1 MEQGHSPRKQPDA
14 PAQPAVL
21 SVVRAPLQLA
31 RPTEPAPPA
40 WDEELARLLEWLGIA
55 ADLAPAGPMD
65 GVPVFAPWLG
75 WRPSAFQLGGAP
87 GLPQA
92 SFAASYCLEHARAA
106 APGQGGTDVV
116 LMSPHPATCAPLPQP
131 GVLAAMLRAA
141 RGEGRERIAVL
152 GHARHRAELA
162 AMLHDAGEQGA
173 EALAIE
179 DSLVPLASGC
189 PPWDAVIAMP
199 EWRSTI
205 FTLLARASGVRGAWP
220 MLWHGETGLV
230 AITAEVAGEG
240 DCQTLALDA
249 PALVHALALGLDA
262 AGAARA
268 AWRLHDAWARLRD
281 SGVTT
286 AGRGAGDA
294 PYATLL
300 SDSDFLDRLCKDM
313 GSSKRKQAEWL
324 ALKSEKSAIL
334 GSQKP
339 AMRVVS

>member
-14 PAQPAVL
+14 AAQPAVL
-21 SVVRAPLQLA
+21 SVVRAPLRLA
-31 RPTEPAPPA
+31 CPAEPAPTE

-55 ADLAPAGPMD
+55 ADLAPVGPAD
-65 GVPVFAPWLG
+65 RAPLFAPWLG
-75 WRPSAFQLGGAP
+75 WRPAALQLGGAP

-92 SFAASYCLEHARAA
+92 LFAASYCREHARAA
-106 APGQGGTDVV
+106 ASGQGGTDVV

-141 RGEGRERIAVL
+141 RSEGRERIALV
-152 GHARHRAELA
+152 GHARHRAGLA
-162 AMLHDAGEQGA
+162 AMLQAAGEPVA

-179 DSLVPLASGC
+179 DALVPLASAS

-199 EWRSTI
+199 EWRSTV

-220 MLWHGETGLV
+220 MLWQGEAGPV
-230 AITAEVAGEG
+230 AITAEAAGEG
-240 DCQTLALDA
+240 ECETLALDA
-249 PALVHALALGLDA
+249 SALVHALALALDA

-281 SGVTT
+281 SGATT

-300 SDSDFLDRLCKDM
+300 SDSAFLARLCKDT
-313 GSSKRKQAEWL
+313 GDSKRKQAEWL
-324 ALKSEKSAIL
+324 ALKSEKSAIF